1 MKNMARDYIRT
12 VTDMERYFYGAGNAM
27 GYSYSGSELLKADSP
42 MMSTTAGTYQ
52 AIYGRKVWSQL
63 NQEFN
68 AFSILPKR
76 PWERSGWRVIT
87 ARPDATIGGGV
98 AENATLPDT
107 SKPTFQH
114 IAAKPKTVVHT
125 FDMSETAMFLAD
137 KDDGLGD
144 IRSVLKE
151 EMGKHHAETIN
162 LMLCKDAGTVAGND
176 FESLDRVTGNDGGST
191 GGTTSMETGADN
203 ATDHCGA
210 SDLDIYSID
219 RSANSWSNAAVNCG
233 ADVTVANQ
241 RTLSLDHLD
250 SIFQT
255 TWTQGGNPKVILTG
269 YDTLMRLQQLLQ
281 SQQRF
286 MEEKRITPTYNG
298 VKGVPGVEAGFIVAT
313 YNGVPIIP
321 SKDVGKGGPANAD
334 GLSKMY
340 FLDTDYMYF
349 STAIP
354 TQYFESGIETGDPF
368 AINRLGQEGMYRSM
382 GELWT
387 TFFRGHGSIRD
398 LK

>member
-1 MKNMARDYIRT
+1 MARDYIRT
-12 VTDMERYFYGAGNAM
+12 ITDMERYFYGAGNAM

-42 MMSTTAGTYQ
+42 MLSTTGGTYQ

-87 ARPDATIGGGV
+87 SRPSFTVGGGV

-107 SKPTFQH
+107 TKPAFQH
-114 IAAKPKTVVHT
+114 IAAKPKTIVHT

-144 IRSVLKE
+144 IRAVLKE
-151 EMGKHHAETIN
+151 EMGKHHAEHIN
-162 LMLCKDAGTVAGND
+162 KMLLEDSETVAGND

-191 GGTTSMETGADN
+191 GGLTSMETGAS
-203 ATDHCGA
+203 AGTDHCGA
-210 SDLDIYSID
+210 TDLDIYSIS
-219 RSANSWSNAAVNCG
+219 RNANSWSNAEVNCG
-233 ADVTVANQ
+233 ADRASGSR

-250 SIFQT
+250 TLFQQV
-255 TWTQGGNPKVILTG
+255 WERGGNPKVILTG

-286 MEEKRITPTYNG
+286 MEEKRVTPTYNG
-298 VKGVPGVEAGFIVAT
+298 VKGVPGLEAGFIVAT

-321 SKDVGKGGPANAD
+321 SKDVTKD
-334 GLSKMY
+334 GLSRMY
-340 FLDTDYMYF
+340 FLDTDYLYF

-387 TFFRGHGSIRD
+387 TFFGGQGSIRD

>member
-1 MKNMARDYIRT
+1 MARDYVRT
-12 VTDMERYFYGAGNAM
+12 ITDMERYYYGAGNAM

-42 MMSTTAGTYQ
+42 MLSTTAGTYQ

-76 PWERSGWRVIT
+76 PWDRSGWRVIT
-87 ARPDATIGGGV
+87 AKPSSADTGSLLGGV

-107 SKPTFQH
+107 QRPVFQH
-114 IAAKPKTVVHT
+114 IAAKPKTIAHT
-125 FDMSETAMFLAD
+125 FDMSETAIFLAD
-137 KDDGLGD
+137 KDDGMGD

-151 EMGKHHAETIN
+151 EMGKHHAESVNKMLTDDADN
-162 LMLCKDAGTVAGND
+162 LANNN
-176 FESLDRVTGNDGGST
+176 FESLDRITA
-191 GGTTSMETGADN
+191 ADN
-203 ATDHCGA
+203 AAAGLTGLKVSGGGTQHVTNA
-210 SDLDIYSID
+210 ARLDIYSIS
-219 RSANSWSNAAVNCG
+219 RAANDWSQAEVSCAAD
-233 ADVTVANQ
+233 AATASQ
-241 RTLSLDHLD
+241 RTMSLDHLD
-250 SIFQT
+250 DMFQKL
-255 TWTQGGNPKVILTG
+255 WVRGGNPKVMLTH

-286 MEEKRITPTYNG
+286 MEEKRVTPTYNG
-298 VKGVPGVEAGFIVAT
+298 VKGVPGIEAGFIVAT

-321 SKDVGKGGPANAD
+321 SKDITQD
-334 GLSKMY
+334 GIGRIY
-340 FLDTDYMYF
+340 YLDTDYMHF

-368 AINRLGQEGMYRSM
+368 AINRLGQEGLYRTM
-382 GELWT
+382 GEVWT
-387 TFFRGHGSIRD
+387 TFFGAQGSVRD

>member
-1 MKNMARDYIRT
+1 MARDYIRT
-12 VTDMERYFYGAGNAM
+12 ITDMERYFYGAGNAM
-27 GYSYSGSELLKADSP
+27 GYSYSGSELLKADAP
-42 MMSTTAGTYQ
+42 MLSTTAGIYQ

-87 ARPDATIGGGV
+87 ERPSFAVGGGL
-98 AENATLPDT
+98 AENSTLPDT
-107 SKPTFQH
+107 TKPTFQH
-114 IAAKPKTVVHT
+114 IAAKPKTIAHT

-144 IRSVLKE
+144 IRAVLKE
-151 EMGKHHAETIN
+151 EMGKHHAEHIN
-162 LMLCKDAGTVAGND
+162 KMLTEDVTTVAGND
-176 FESLDRVTGNDGGST
+176 FESLDRVTVGNN
-191 GGTTSMETGADN
+191 SMVA
-203 ATDHCGA
+203 ATHYDAG
-210 SDLDIYSID
+210 DEDMYSID
-219 RSANSWSNAAVNCG
+219 RSANSWSFAEDSASATATDRV
-233 ADVTVANQ
+233 
-241 RTLSLDHLD
+241 LSLDHLD
-250 SIFQT
+250 EIFRL
-255 TWTQGGNPKVILTG
+255 TWERGGNPKVILTG

-286 MEEKRITPTYNG
+286 LEEKRVTPTYNG
-298 VKGVPGVEAGFIVAT
+298 VKGVPGIEAGFIVAT
-313 YNGVPIIP
+313 YNGIPIIP
-321 SKDVGKGGPANAD
+321 SKDVAKD
-334 GLSKMY
+334 TLSRMY
-340 FLDTDYMYF
+340 FLDTDYLYF

-368 AINRLGQEGMYRSM
+368 AINRLGQEGMYRTM

-387 TFFRGHGSIRD
+387 TFFGGHASIRD

>member
-1 MKNMARDYIRT
+1 MARDYIRT
-12 VTDMERYFYGAGNAM
+12 ITDMERYFYGAGNAM
-27 GYSYSGSELLKADSP
+27 GYSYSGSELLKADAP
-42 MMSTTAGTYQ
+42 MLSTTAGIYQ

-87 ARPDATIGGGV
+87 ERPSFSKGGGL

-107 SKPTFQH
+107 TKPTFQH
-114 IAAKPKTVVHT
+114 IAAKPKTIAHT

-151 EMGKHHAETIN
+151 EMGKHHAEHIN
-162 LMLCKDAGTVAGND
+162 KMLTEDVTNTAGND
-176 FESLDRVTGNDGGST
+176 FESLDRVTTGNN
-191 GGTTSMETGADN
+191 SMAAGVHYTAGEE
-203 ATDHCGA
+203 
-210 SDLDIYSID
+210 DIYSID
-219 RSANSWSNAAVNCG
+219 RSANTWSFAEDSADSG
-233 ADVTVANQ
+233 ATD

-250 SIFQT
+250 EIFRL
-255 TWTQGGNPKVILTG
+255 TWERGGNPKVILTG

-286 MEEKRITPTYNG
+286 MEEKRVTPTYNG
-298 VKGVPGVEAGFIVAT
+298 VKGVPGIEAGFIVAT

-321 SKDVGKGGPANAD
+321 SKDVKKD
-334 GLSKMY
+334 TLSRMY
-340 FLDTDYMYF
+340 FLDTDYLYF

-368 AINRLGQEGMYRSM
+368 AINRLGQEGMYRTM

-387 TFFRGHGSIRD
+387 TFFGGHASIRD

>member
-1 MKNMARDYIRT
+1 MARDYIRNI
-12 VTDMERYFYGAGNAM
+12 TDMERYFYGAGNAM
-27 GYSYSGSELLKADSP
+27 GYSYSGSELLKADAP
-42 MMSTTAGTYQ
+42 MLSTTAGTYQ

-68 AFSILPKR
+68 AFSVLPKR

-87 ARPDATIGGGV
+87 DRPSFSVGGGV

-107 SKPTFQH
+107 TKPVFQH

-151 EMGKHHAETIN
+151 EMGKHHAEHIN
-162 LMLCKDAGTVAGND
+162 KMLTEDAETVAGND
-176 FESLDRVTGNDGGST
+176 FESLDRITGNDGGAS
-191 GGTTSMETGADN
+191 GGLTSMETGAS
-203 ATDHCGA
+203 AGTDHCGA
-210 SDLDIYSID
+210 NDLDIYSID
-219 RSANSWSNAAVNCG
+219 RSANAWSNAEVNCG
-233 ADVTVANQ
+233 ADRAAGSR

-250 SIFQT
+250 TLFQQI
-255 TWTQGGNPKVILTG
+255 WVRGGNPKVILTG

-286 MEEKRITPTYNG
+286 MEEKRVTPTYNG
-298 VKGVPGVEAGFIVAT
+298 VKGVPGIEAGFIVAT

-321 SKDVGKGGPANAD
+321 SKDIQKD
-334 GLSKMY
+334 GISRMY
-340 FLDTDYMYF
+340 FLDTDYLYF

-382 GELWT
+382 GEVWT
-387 TFFRGHGSIRD
+387 TFFGGHGSIRD
-398 LK
+398 LQ

>member
-1 MKNMARDYIRT
+1 M
-12 VTDMERYFYGAGNAM
+12 
-27 GYSYSGSELLKADSP
+27 
-42 MMSTTAGTYQ
+42 
-52 AIYGRKVWSQL
+52 

-87 ARPDATIGGGV
+87 ERPSFTVGGGV

-107 SKPTFQH
+107 TKPTFQH

-125 FDMSETAMFLAD
+125 FDMSETAMFLSD

-144 IRSVLKE
+144 IRAILKE
-151 EMGKHHAETIN
+151 EMGKHHAEHVN
-162 LMLCKDAGTVAGND
+162 KMLTTDKGTVAGND
-176 FESLDRVTGNDGGST
+176 FESLDRVTV
-191 GGTTSMETGADN
+191 
-203 ATDHCGA
+203 GA
-210 SDLDIYSID
+210 SASANEDMYSID
-219 RSANSWSNAAVNCG
+219 RSANSWSLAEHNENSG
-233 ADVTVANQ
+233 TDRN
-241 RTLSLDHLD
+241 LSLDQLD
-250 SIFQT
+250 DLFQKI
-255 TWTQGGNPKVILTG
+255 WTRGGNPKVILTG

-286 MEEKRITPTYNG
+286 MEEKRVTPTYNG
-298 VKGVPGVEAGFIVAT
+298 VKGVPGIEAGFIVAT

-321 SKDVGKGGPANAD
+321 SKDVQTD
-334 GLSKMY
+334 TLSRMY
-340 FLDTDYMYF
+340 FLDTDYLYF

-368 AINRLGQEGMYRSM
+368 AINRLGQEGMYRTM

-387 TFFRGHGSIRD
+387 TFFGGHGSIRD